1 MDGVDELYR
10 MYSADVYRYLCS
22 ITRDASLSEDLLSE
36 TFVRA
41 IRGIGGFRGDANV
54 KTWLCT
60 IARHAWLDEMRRRRP
75 QLSLS
80 LIHI

>member
-41 IRGIGGFRGDANV
+41 NRCIGGFRCDVNV
-54 KTWLCT
+54 
-60 IARHAWLDEMRRRRP
+60 
-75 QLSLS
+75 
-80 LIHI
+80 